1 MIKSRTDHLVLP
13 EMLLKLGILRLR
25 RGGNSCL
32 EQADD
37 EAGRVEGEEDQ
48 DQRHH
53 GAGQLELLPS
63 PTVGPVESLGFRYL
77 GVNLQNKM
85 TKSSIL
91 SL

>member
-25 RGGNSCL
+25 RGGYSCL

-53 GAGQLELLPS
+53 GAGQLELLS
-63 PTVGPVESLGFRYL
+63 PPAVGSVELLGLRDL
-77 GVNLQNKM
+77 CVD
-85 TKSSIL
+85 L
-91 SL
+91 SM